1 MHLITDYPWYFI
13 LFCLLAGAV
22 YAALL
27 YWLPRRKEPLERK
40 LAIGLTALRFLVVSI
55 IAYLLLAP
63 LVKHQRNEQEKP
75 IILVAQ
81 DNSRSVVMTEDSSF
95 YQSEYATE
103 MNRLINTLG
112 KDYDVHPFLYGSSI
126 QTGDAPDYKERAT
139 DISQVLL
146 DLEQRYKNRN
156 VGALIL
162 SGDGIF
168 NAGQNPSTLPPL
180 PYPIYTVA
188 LGDTTLRRDAAIVSL
203 RFNRLAYLGNQFPV
217 EAIVRATSLDGQRQR
232 LTVRHKGREV
242 FSQTIDY
249 QGADFSTSLPIVLN
263 ADEAGLQAYTVTLS
277 LSQGETSTK
286 NNTRTFTIEVI
297 DGHQKI
303 ALLAATPHP
312 DIAAL
317 RQSIEK
323 NQNYEV
329 ETFVGSEWQQ
339 GTHHWDKD
347 YDLLILHNLPQR
359 GVPFDINLSKMPVF
373 FVVGSQTDL
382 SRFNAFHAGVEIVSK
397 LEKQS
402 EATAAFNKNFAN
414 FTIDASV
421 SAVLE
426 QLPPLSAPFGDYKV
440 AGNTASLFNAKIGGI
455 VSEQPL
461 LAFSQQQGI
470 RRAFLFGEGLWR
482 WRLHDYLDNG
492 SHEAFSQII
501 DKILIYTS
509 LQVNRERFRVDAK
522 SVYSDNEAVIID
534 AELYDDNFEP
544 TNQPDAELSLN
555 GAQYTF
561 AKSGSGYR
569 LNLGL
574 LDTGI
579 HRYVASVVYG
589 GQKHTTSGRF
599 VVEGVNLEE
608 SSLVARH
615 ALLNTLSQRSGG
627 VLLYPSQ
634 LNQLPEILHQR
645 DDIKPVIYSH
655 TSYDELFNLPLI
667 LILILLLLTTEWV
680 LRKYNGEL

>member
-22 YAALL
+22 YATLL
-27 YWLPRRKEPLERK
+27 YWLPRRKDPLERK
-40 LAIGLTALRFLVVSI
+40 LAIGLTALRFVVVSI

-81 DNSRSVVMTEDSSF
+81 DNSHSVIMTADSSF
-95 YQSEYATE
+95 YKNEYAIE
-103 MNRLINTLG
+103 MARLLNVLG
-112 KDYDVHPFLYGSSI
+112 KDYDVHPFLYGSTF
-126 QTGDAPDYKERAT
+126 QTGDAPDYTERAT

-162 SGDGIF
+162 TGDGIF
-168 NAGQNPSTLPPL
+168 NAGQNPTTPPTL

-188 LGDTTLRRDAAIVSL
+188 LGDTTLHRDAAIVNL

-217 EAIVRATSLDGQRQR
+217 EAIVRATALDGQRQR

-249 QGADFSTSLPIVLN
+249 QGSDFSTSLPIVLN

-312 DIAAL
+312 DVAAL

-339 GTHHWDKD
+339 GTHHWEND

-359 GVPFDINLSKMPVF
+359 GVPFDINLSKMPTF
-373 FVVGSQTDL
+373 FIVGSQTDL
-382 SRFNAFHAGVEIVSK
+382 SRFNALHAGVEIVSK

-402 EATAAFNKNFAN
+402 EATAAFNKNFSN

-421 SAVLE
+421 SAILE

-440 AGNTASLFNAKIGGI
+440 AGNTTSLFNAKIGGI

-492 SHEAFSQII
+492 SHEAYSQLI

-509 LQVNRERFRVDAK
+509 LQVNRERFRVETK

-534 AELYDDNFEP
+534 AELYDDNFET
-544 TNQPDAELSLN
+544 TNQPDAELTLN
-555 GAQYTF
+555 GSQYTF

-579 HRYVASVVYG
+579 YRYVASVVYG
-589 GQKHTTSGRF
+589 GQKHSTSGRF

-608 SSLVARH
+608 ASLVARH

-627 VLLYPSQ
+627 VLLYPHQ
-634 LNQLPEILHQR
+634 LDQLSEILHQR

-667 LILILLLLTTEWV
+667 LILILLLLTAEWV